1 MVISTLRTATLDAGR
16 TTAGGDRP
24 SVGARASR
32 RGVWA
37 SGLAIALL
45 AAGCSES
52 KLAQCNRLSQVVNG
66 TVAEVQAV
74 VQANSQPNDKAFSAV
89 ADRFEQ
95 GKATVSAVELSDA
108 QLNDYKGQLLTLYDQ
123 IITARPAK
131 SLLRFSRKTLTR
143 PEPPTQ
149 EFLTAANQ
157 ESPPLVD
164 EINTY
169 CQVSP

>member
-1 MVISTLRTATLDAGR
+1 MVTSKLRTAKLGVRQAATW
-16 TTAGGDRP
+16 GDRP
-24 SVGARASR
+24 SVRLGQAR
-32 RGVWA
+32 RGIWLG
-37 SGLAIALL
+37 GLAIALL
-45 AAGCSES
+45 VAGCSES

-95 GKATVSAVELSDA
+95 GKAAVSAVEISDA
-108 QLNDYKGQLLTLYDQ
+108 QLNDYKGQLLNLYDQ
-123 IITARPAK
+123 IIAAARKVSTALQQENFDAARAAH
-131 SLLRFSRKTLTR
+131 
-143 PEPPTQ
+143 Q

-157 ESPPLVD
+157 ESPLVD
-164 EINTY
+164 QVNTY

>member
-1 MVISTLRTATLDAGR
+1 MAISKVRVATSGAR
-16 TTAGGDRP
+16 QVATRGDRP
-24 SVGARASR
+24 SIESR
-32 RGVWA
+32 HPQRGIWA
-37 SGLAIALL
+37 SALAIAVL

-95 GKATVSAVELSDA
+95 GKAAVSAVELSDA

-123 IITARPAK
+123 IITAA
-131 SLLRFSRKTLTR
+131 RKVSAALQQENFDAAR
-143 PEPPTQ
+143 AAHQ

-157 ESPPLVD
+157 ESPLVD
-164 EINTY
+164 EVNTY

>member
-1 MVISTLRTATLDAGR
+1 MVISTLRTATPDAR
-16 TTAGGDRP
+16 RAMARGDRP
-24 SVGARASR
+24 SGRARPSR

-37 SGLAIALL
+37 GGLAIALL
-45 AAGCSES
+45 TTGCSES
-52 KLAQCNRLSQVVNG
+52 KLAQCNRLSQVVNS

-74 VQANSQPNDKAFSAV
+74 VQANSQPNDQAFSAV

-95 GKATVSAVELSDA
+95 GKAAVSAVDLSDA

-123 IITARPAK
+123 IITAA
-131 SLLRFSRKTLTR
+131 RKVSTALQQENFEAAR
-143 PEPPTQ
+143 AAHQ

-157 ESPPLVD
+157 ESPLVD
-164 EINTY
+164 EVNTY

>member
-1 MVISTLRTATLDAGR
+1 MVISTLRTATPDAGR

-32 RGVWA
+32 CGVWA
-37 SGLAIALL
+37 GGLAIALL

-95 GKATVSAVELSDA
+95 GKAAVSAVELSDA
-108 QLNDYKGQLLTLYDQ
+108 QLNEYKGRLLTLYNQ
-123 IITARPAK
+123 IITAA
-131 SLLRFSRKTLTR
+131 RKVSTALQQENFDAAR
-143 PEPPTQ
+143 VAHQ

-157 ESPPLVD
+157 ESPLVD
-164 EINTY
+164 EVNTY

>member
-1 MVISTLRTATLDAGR
+1 MVISKLRTVKGVRRAATW
-16 TTAGGDRP
+16 GDRLL
-24 SVGARASR
+24 GRLGYAH
-32 RGVWA
+32 RGIWF
-37 SGLAIALL
+37 SGLAIAVL

-74 VQANSQPNDKAFSAV
+74 VQANSQPNDQAFSAV

-95 GKATVSAVELSDA
+95 GKAAISAVEISDA

-123 IITARPAK
+123 IIAAARKVSTALQQENFDAARAAH
-131 SLLRFSRKTLTR
+131 
-143 PEPPTQ
+143 Q
-149 EFLTAANQ
+149 EFLTAASQ
-157 ESPPLVD
+157 ESPLVD
-164 EINTY
+164 EVNAY

>member
-1 MVISTLRTATLDAGR
+1 MVISKLRAVKGVRRAATW
-16 TTAGGDRP
+16 GDRLL
-24 SVGARASR
+24 GRLGYAH
-32 RGVWA
+32 RGIWF
-37 SGLAIALL
+37 SGLAIAVL

-74 VQANSQPNDKAFSAV
+74 VQANSQPNDQAFSAV

-95 GKATVSAVELSDA
+95 GKAAISAVEISDA

-123 IITARPAK
+123 IIAAARKVSTALEQENFDAARAAH
-131 SLLRFSRKTLTR
+131 
-143 PEPPTQ
+143 Q

-157 ESPPLVD
+157 ESPLVD
-164 EINTY
+164 EVNTY